1 MSLAVRAGVSV
12 GLAANVR
19 GVRRRWTHRRG
30 GVRRLLEAVAMRI
43 GITAASTWSSETNHG
58 RFANKQAVTQGLEGQ
73 LVDVGLAEQL

>member
-1 MSLAVRAGVSV
+1 
-12 GLAANVR
+12 
-19 GVRRRWTHRRG
+19 
-30 GVRRLLEAVAMRI
+30 MRI